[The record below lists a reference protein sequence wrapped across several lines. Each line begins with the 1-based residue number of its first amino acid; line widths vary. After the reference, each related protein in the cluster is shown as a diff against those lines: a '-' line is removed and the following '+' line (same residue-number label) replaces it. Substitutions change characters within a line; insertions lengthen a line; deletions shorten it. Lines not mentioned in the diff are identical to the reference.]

1 MYLLSNCRLPLLL
14 TKLNDVHIAH
24 TSSVPMDI
32 ISTQLSVSVSRV
44 RLLLIDHAV
53 LVVLHHAAI
62 GSRSWIQKHAGV
74 SARTARLTVT
84 SCSYSI
90 HALAPAYVSLWFQQT
105 TMTIPIALMTLMIPR
120 LMIALIP
127 RALVP
132 RALALV
138 QGAPVQGAPV
148 QGELVLGELVPGEL
162 VPGVEEVLDE
172 EVLDVEKEV
181 SLLHLVLLMKM

>member
-1 MYLLSNCRLPLLL
+1 
-14 TKLNDVHIAH
+14 
-24 TSSVPMDI
+24 MDI

-105 TMTIPIALMTLMIPR
+105 TMTIPIALMTLLIPMTLLILMTLMIPR

-148 QGELVLGELVPGEL
+148 QGELVLGELVPGM
-162 VPGVEEVLDE
+162 EEVLDIDME